1 MNFCDVQYL
10 EPYIGYLYRYSYN
23 NVSYIGCTTNIEQRK
38 DEHKNNKTNK
48 FGRAIKQFGYNNF
61 KFEILETVKFS
72 EKQELYDIEDSY
84 IIKYDSI
91 KNGYNTRKNYKDE
104 L

>member
-1 MNFCDVQYL
+1 MK
-10 EPYIGYLYRYSYN
+10 PYTGYIYRYSYN
-23 NVSYIGCTTNIEQRK
+23 NISYIGCTTDVKKRQE
-38 DEHKNNKTNK
+38 EHKSNSTNK
-48 FGRAIKQFGYNNF
+48 FGRAIKQYQYNNF

-72 EKQELYDIEDSY
+72 EIQELYDIEDTY

-91 KNGYNTRKNYKDE
+91 KHGFNTRRNYKDE